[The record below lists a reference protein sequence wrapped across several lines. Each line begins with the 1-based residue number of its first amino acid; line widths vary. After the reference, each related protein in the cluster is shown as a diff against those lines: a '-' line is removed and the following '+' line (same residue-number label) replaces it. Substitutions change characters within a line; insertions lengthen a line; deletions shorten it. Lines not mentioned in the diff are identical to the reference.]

1 MRRCGV
7 VGSLLAAALLAVAG
21 GCGGRKAPTEGQG
34 SKRKGPPTLPQFV
47 TSSGIAVRWQE
58 QGKGGRL
65 QPILEVQA
73 ETGDLNAQT
82 QSGRLLKTRGRFYN
96 DGKPAARFQAPEVD
110 ADQDRHEVVARGGVT
125 LVSIEPAGL
134 TVTARNVVWDTVSG
148 TILLRGD
155 VRFVYVEPG
164 GTVVTAAGGPFDRI
178 TMNAEMRRVTI
189 P

>member
-1 MRRCGV
+1 LKRFGLAWV
-7 VGSLLAAALLAVAG
+7 VPAVALLALAG
-21 GCGGRKAPTEGQG
+21 GCGGRKPPADGQG
-34 SKRKGPPTLPQFV
+34 SGKKGPPTLPQFV
-47 TSSGIAVRWQE
+47 TSSGIEVRWQE

-82 QSGRLLKTRGRFYN
+82 QSGRLMKTRGRFFN
-96 DGKPAARFQAPEVD
+96 QGKPAARFQAPEVD
-110 ADQDRHEVVARGGVT
+110 ANQDRHEVLARGGVT
-125 LVSIEPAGL
+125 LTSIEPAGL
-134 TVTARNVVWDTVSG
+134 TVTARNVVWNTLSG

-155 VRFVYVEPG
+155 VRFAYVEPG